1 MHSLQILPSAVRD
14 LDALDPTVLRRLRPK
29 LERLREDP
37 RPHGCIKLTAD
48 GGYRIRVGDYRILY
62 RVADSARV
70 VFVYRIKHRREAYR

>member
-37 RPHGCIKLTAD
+37 RPHGSIKLTAD
-48 GGYRIRVGDYRILY
+48 GGYRIRVGDYRIRY
-62 RVADSARV
+62 RVADSTRV
-70 VFVYRIKHRREAYR
+70 VFVYRIKHRREVYR